1 MTTKGLERPE
11 TLPEIQT
18 MVGEIYGEKDKNYS
32 NGDLIRLLFEA
43 TTTHLG
49 RSARRG
55 RRNLFEPQLAEIFVR
70 YIRMANHL
78 GIDVHEAHWLKFPGA
93 CTYCLE
99 EEKCLCK
106 RVHPAAPPD
115 KEERV
120 RAFQL
125 AREGR
130 EPRTLS
136 EHQALNRRL
145 YGEQHRREA
154 FAKVAAHIGEEVG
167 ELSEAEWGGDIET
180 LKDEMADILSRI
192 FSFANRFDVELA
204 DIIWKSLSI

>member
-1 MTTKGLERPE
+1 MATMGLGRTE
-11 TLPEIQT
+11 TLAEIQT
-18 MVGEIYGEKDKNYS
+18 MVGEVPGEKDKSYS

-43 TTTHLG
+43 TTTLG
-49 RSARRG
+49 RFARRG
-55 RRNLFEPQLAEIFVR
+55 RRGLFAPQLAEIFVW
-70 YIRMANHL
+70 YIRLANHL

-99 EEKCLCK
+99 EAKCLCK

-145 YGEQHRREA
+145 YGERHRREA

-167 ELSEAEWGGDIET
+167 ELSKAEWDGDLET
-180 LKDEMADILSRI
+180 LEDEMADILSRI
-192 FSFANRFDVELA
+192 LSFANRFDVEIV
-204 DIIWKSLSI
+204 DVIRKSLSI